1 MNGTGHSHGGE
12 TGGIM
17 GGGVGGF
24 GSLNIWPVLRGD
36 IPLAIAQF
44 LAKSLDP
51 EGFNIMHTVRE
62 GLCKDCTVLTAKMD
76 AVFENGT
83 RADVSSGVYL
93 HHIVTMNIGDRKMD
107 SDLINTWMPFCAGSD
122 TAMSLAQGLQGIQG
136 FFGAKTRAA
145 IFGFGA
151 VDEFRQ
157 MWTTPDG
164 KFDSG
169 FYLAKD
175 DKLLLQAELVN
186 YRKEAQQLWLQADV
200 EWVPGKVGRSA
211 YTTIGSATGRLSFL
225 NLDSDRLYGVW
236 LIG

>member
-1 MNGTGHSHGGE
+1 MGGHSHGGQAS
-12 TGGIM
+12 GGIM
-17 GGGVGGF
+17 GGGSGF
-24 GSLNIWPVLRGD
+24 GSLDIWPVLRGD

-44 LAKSLDP
+44 LGNSLDP
-51 EGFNIMHTVRE
+51 EGFNVMGTVHD
-62 GLCKDCTVLTAKMD
+62 GLCHDCTVLTAKMD

-93 HHIVTMNIGDRKMD
+93 HHIVTMNMGERKMAA
-107 SDLINTWMPFCAGSD
+107 DLINTWMPFCSGSD
-122 TAMSLAQGLQGIQG
+122 IGLTAASYLQTVQHW
-136 FFGAKTRAA
+136 FGMGKMRAS

-175 DKLLLQAELVN
+175 DKLFMQAEIVN
-186 YRKEAQQLWLQADV
+186 YRSVSSYFLFHSGHWEA
-200 EWVPGKVGRSA
+200 
-211 YTTIGSATGRLSFL
+211 Y
-225 NLDSDRLYGVW
+225 
-236 LIG
+236 